1 MTAIVSSH
9 LLNSV
14 DGSHAGGIAVRLI
27 NLASGA
33 TIFQTASDD
42 AGRLLQEIADPDP
55 AARFELVFHTGPYW
69 ITRVGQT
76 HGARIM

>member
-33 TIFQTASDD
+33 TLFETASDD
-42 AGRLLQEIADPDP
+42 A
-55 AARFELVFHTGPYW
+55 
-69 ITRVGQT
+69 
-76 HGARIM
+76 